1 MKRVTFANSNLQT
14 CQGNAKNLGVEK
26 RLEDTP
32 LENPSSWS
40 AKAVEALPLGALPFT
55 PVREKPVFNEFI
67 WVELRDTYLR
77 LKGE

>member
-1 MKRVTFANSNLQT
+1 MQKTWVL
-14 CQGNAKNLGVEK
+14 K
-26 RLEDTP
+26 
-32 LENPSSWS
+32 NPSAWS

-55 PVREKPVFNEFI
+55 PVPEKPVFNEFI

>member
-1 MKRVTFANSNLQT
+1 MQKTWVL
-14 CQGNAKNLGVEK
+14 K
-26 RLEDTP
+26 
-32 LENPSSWS
+32 NPSSWS